1 MTEAKKLG
9 EILVENGYLSPEQ
22 LAGVLAHQAAH
33 PREALGQICIDQGYL
48 TRDQVQ
54 TILRTYHKRL
64 RLGEMLIREG
74 DIDAAQLAAAQKV
87 QQSHGVRLG
96 DALAHLDAIDD
107 SRVCEVLARQ
117 FNLPV
122 VSLETLTPPKQVRG
136 LINPSYAAQH
146 QMVPISLL
154 GTRLTVALADP
165 NLHHCA
171 DELSAM
177 TGLAVDVVVSPRS
190 HVYAFYK
197 RLYGKEPSRELAR
210 GTRME
215 RLGLEQNGTSLGS
228 SAGGGQ
234 SDDPWIDPID
244 AEESASLLGHSEAGI
259 EVLET
264 DAVPLARE
272 MEHLRTAEDSP
283 VVQILVQTVVSRA
296 LALGASDIHLE
307 RGPNGAGLRL
317 RIDGVL
323 HRYRLD
329 DLDGSFQGNYRSVIA
344 RIKILAQ
351 MDITEKRRPQD
362 GSYRMLIR
370 RDGKLSNVD
379 FRISTVPGRFG
390 EGMVI
395 RLLDQRRAPHSLESL
410 GMTPSVQRAFIASLQ
425 RPSGILL
432 VTGPTGSGKSSTLYA
447 ALRTLA
453 SPRMKILTAE
463 DPIEYTHPGIFQTEV
478 NADIGNT
485 FARYL
490 RSFLRQDPDVIMVG
504 EIRDSET
511 AEMALRAAQTG
522 HLLLSTLH
530 SINAT
535 MTVQRLLDLG
545 MEANSIASSLNGVL
559 AQRLIRRNC
568 TSCAETYRPDEDV
581 LSDWFA
587 ASPPGLE
594 WRRGRGC
601 ARCNQTGFSGRDAI
615 TELWIPT
622 PEEQILINK
631 RTQSETLREVALDH
645 TASLAE
651 DALLKCMRGQTTLE
665 ESLRVVPYD
674 DIRRL
679 RERGP
684 ARVLAELNGRGDDLG
699 SAADDVRRLA

>member
-1 MTEAKKLG
+1 MTTAKRLG
-9 EILVENGYLSPEQ
+9 EILVENGYLSPSE
-22 LAGVLAHQAAH
+22 LEEVLAYQADH
-33 PREALGQICIDQGYL
+33 PREALGQICIDRGHL

-54 TILRTYHKRL
+54 AILRTYRKRL
-64 RLGEMLIREG
+64 PLGEMLLRDG
-74 DIDAAQLAAAQKV
+74 DIDAGQLAAAQQFQK
-87 QQSHGVRLG
+87 SRGVRLG
-96 DALAHLDAIDD
+96 DALTHLDAIDD
-107 SRVCEVLARQ
+107 SRLCEVLARQ
-117 FNLPV
+117 FNLPA
-122 VSLETLTPPKQVRG
+122 VSLETMTPPKAVRG
-136 LINPSYAAQH
+136 LINPSYAAQQ
-146 QMVPISLL
+146 QMVPISLI

-171 DELSAM
+171 DELSAL
-177 TGLAVDVVVSPRS
+177 TGLTVDVVVSPRS
-190 HVYAFYK
+190 HVYTFYK
-197 RLYGKEPSRELAR
+197 RLYGKEPSKELAR
-210 GTRME
+210 GARVE
-215 RLGLEQNGTSLGS
+215 RLGLERDSFSLGDS
-228 SAGGGQ
+228 RNADHL
-234 SDDPWIDPID
+234 DDPWTEPLE

-259 EVLET
+259 EVLEADT
-264 DAVPLARE
+264 VPQPRE

-329 DLDGSFQGNYRSVIA
+329 DLDGPFQGNYRSVIA

-395 RLLDQRRAPHSLESL
+395 RLLDQRRAPRSLESL
-410 GMTPSVQRAFIASLQ
+410 GMTPGVQRAFLASLS

-453 SPRMKILTAE
+453 SPKMKILTAE
-463 DPIEYTHPGIFQTEV
+463 DPIEYTHPGIFQAEV
-478 NADIGNT
+478 NTDIGNT

-490 RSFLRQDPDVIMVG
+490 RSFLRQDPDIIMVG

-530 SINAT
+530 SINST
-535 MTVQRLLDLG
+535 MSVQRLLDLE
-545 MEANSIASSLNGVL
+545 MEANSIASALNGVL

-568 TSCAETYRPDEDV
+568 TSCSETYEPAEDV
-581 LSDWFA
+581 LGDWFDA
-587 ASPPGLE
+587 TPSGLE
-594 WRRGRGC
+594 WKHGRGC
-601 ARCNQTGFSGRDAI
+601 ARCNHTGFSGRDAI

-622 PEEQILINK
+622 AEEQILINK
-631 RTQSETLREVALDH
+631 RTQSETLREVALEH

-651 DALLKCMRGQTTLE
+651 DALLKAMRGQTTLE
-665 ESLRVVPYD
+665 ESLRVVPYE

-684 ARVLAELNGRGDDLG
+684 ARVLAELNDSQETERNLDDE
-699 SAADDVRRLA
+699 VRRSA

>member
-1 MTEAKKLG
+1 MNHEKKLG
-9 EILVENGYLSPEQ
+9 EILVENGLVTEAQ
-22 LAGVLAHQAAH
+22 LDEIVAYQRSH
-33 PREALGQICIDQGYL
+33 PGEPLGQICIDRHFV
-48 TRDQVQ
+48 TRDDMQGL
-54 TILRTYHKRL
+54 LRTYRKRL
-64 RLGEMLIREG
+64 PLGEMLIRSG
-74 DIDAAQLAAAQKV
+74 DIDQAQLAAARQI
-87 QQSHGVRLG
+87 QDARGVRLG
-96 DALAHLDAIDD
+96 DALTELDMIDD
-107 SRVCEVLARQ
+107 VRLCEALARQ

-122 VSLETLTPPKQVRG
+122 VSLETLAPPARVRG
-136 LINPSYAAQH
+136 LINPKYAAQH

-154 GTRLTVALADP
+154 GSRLTVAMADP
-165 NLHHCA
+165 NLLHCA
-171 DELSAM
+171 NELSAL
-177 TGLAVDVVVSPRS
+177 TGFPVDVVLSPRS
-190 HVYAFYK
+190 HVYAFYRK
-197 RLYGKEPSRELAR
+197 LYGKEPSKELAR
-210 GTRME
+210 GTRTE
-215 RLGLEQNGTSLGS
+215 RLGLEQDESAAGETLDIGT
-228 SAGGGQ
+228 
-234 SDDPWIDPID
+234 SDDPW
-244 AEESASLLGHSEAGI
+244 AEPEEAESASLLGQAEAGI

-264 DAVPLARE
+264 DVAPQLRDFENV
-272 MEHLRTAEDSP
+272 RTAEDSP
-283 VVQILVQTVVSRA
+283 VVQILVQTVISRA

-329 DLDGSFQGNYRSVIA
+329 DLDAPFQGNYRSVVA
-344 RIKILAQ
+344 RFKILAQ

-370 RDGKLSNVD
+370 RNGKLSNVD

-395 RLLDQRRAPHSLESL
+395 RLLDQRRAPRSLESL
-410 GMTPSVQRAFIASLQ
+410 GMTPHVRRAFVGALA

-453 SPRMKILTAE
+453 SPKLKILTAE

-478 NADIGNT
+478 NSDIGNT

-530 SINAT
+530 SIDSTA
-535 MTVQRLLDLG
+535 TVQRLLDLE
-545 MEANSIASSLNGVL
+545 MEPNSIASSLNAVL
-559 AQRLIRRNC
+559 AQRLIRRVC
-568 TSCAETYRPDEDV
+568 SACVESYVPSDEVLAEWFSGGAPQV
-581 LSDWFA
+581 DWK
-587 ASPPGLE
+587 
-594 WRRGRGC
+594 RGRGC
-601 ARCNQTGFSGRDAI
+601 TRCNQTGYSGRDAI
-615 TELWIPT
+615 TEFWVPT

-631 RTQSETLREVALDH
+631 RTESDALRESALDH
-645 TASLAE
+645 TSSLAE
-651 DALLKCMRGQTTLE
+651 DALLKSMRGATTLE
-665 ESLRVVPYD
+665 EAMRVVPFE
-674 DIRRL
+674 DIRRT

-684 ARVLAELNGRGDDLG
+684 SRVLAEFR
-699 SAADDVRRLA
+699 SSEPKTEAA